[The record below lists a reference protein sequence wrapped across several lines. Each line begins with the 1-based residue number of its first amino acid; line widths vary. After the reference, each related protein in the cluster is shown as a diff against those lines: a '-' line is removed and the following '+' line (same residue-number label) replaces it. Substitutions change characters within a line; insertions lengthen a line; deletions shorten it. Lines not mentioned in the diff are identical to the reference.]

1 MQLLV
6 VRHGIAMEREE
17 WAKQHSDDKDRPL
30 TDEGKKKM
38 KECAKGLRALLPR
51 LDVLATSPLTRALQT
66 AAILA
71 KVYEKA
77 GPLIVDALAPGQHPP
92 AFATW
97 LRSHGTQKT
106 VAIVGHEPGLGAI
119 VSWFTAGSER
129 SFLELGKGGACLL
142 DLGDRIESGE
152 AILLWVLR
160 PSHLRALG

>member
-1 MQLLV
+1 MQLVV
-6 VRHGIAMEREE
+6 VRHGIAVDREE
-17 WAKQHSDDKDRPL
+17 WAREHSDDKDRPL

-38 KECAKGLRALLPR
+38 KECAKGLRALAPR
-51 LDVLATSPLTRALQT
+51 LDVLATSPLTRARQT

-71 KVYEKA
+71 KVYEK
-77 GPLIVDALAPGQHPP
+77 GEPVTVDALAPGQHPP

-97 LRSHGTQKT
+97 LRTQGTQKT

-142 DLGDRIESGE
+142 DLGARIEGGE
-152 AILLWVLR
+152 AMLLWVLR